1 MTMAT
6 TTIFCPACNNKLRVP
21 DELMAQPVECPK
33 CGSTFTAPPP
43 ASAAPPD
50 ERERYREGQPAPTA
64 PIRAEEEEAY
74 RRRRYDDW
82 EDEGSQPSSRTKIT
96 IPAIFLMV
104 MSAGVLIDAGYRL
117 VTALFFPK
125 VMEEAV
131 ANMQKVMPG
140 MGGANLE
147 TARTSSAIIGAIFVP
162 VALLMFAGAIAMLRR
177 KMWGLAMAASIASML
192 TLNCCCVP
200 GLAVGL
206 WCMLILMQP
215 DVKSSFS

>member
-1 MTMAT
+1 MPA
-6 TTIFCPACNNKLRVP
+6 TTIFCPACNHKLRVP

-33 CGSTFTAPPP
+33 CGTTFTAPPP
-43 ASAAPPD
+43 TSPPN
-50 ERERYREGQPAPTA
+50 EGERYREGQPASVA
-64 PIRAEEEEAY
+64 PVRATEEEAY

-82 EDEGSQPSSRTKIT
+82 EDEGVQPTNTAKIT
-96 IPAIFLMV
+96 IPAIFLML
-104 MSAGVLIDAGYRL
+104 MSGGVLIDAAYRL
-117 VTALFFPK
+117 ITAVFFPK
-125 VMEEAV
+125 MMEEAV
-131 ANMQKVMPG
+131 ANMQKIMPG
-140 MGGANLE
+140 MPGGNMDS
-147 TARTSSAIIGAIFVP
+147 ARATSAIIGGAFLP

-177 KMWGLAMAASIASML
+177 KMWGLAMAGSIASML